1 MKRTSASSVRR
12 WSTYPE
18 MTLGRSGSVCRPALL
33 ALGSA
38 LTGMDPGRSGQVRSG
53 QEGREDVSAQLQ
65 VGVAPSMEVSG
76 FTHRKLKKKNLLMM
90 DGR

>member
-1 MKRTSASSVRR
+1 
-12 WSTYPE
+12 

-38 LTGMDPGRSGQVRSG
+38 LTGMDPGRSG

-76 FTHRKLKKKNLLMM
+76 FTHRKLKK
-90 DGR
+90 RTF